1 MMKRTL
7 TILWFATLMVGAPLP
22 GAAAPLEPLMAGWER
37 LFSVSWGPGEYR
49 GQPSVEGYVDNISPY
64 HTSNIRILVE
74 SMDAGGQVTN
84 QQIAWLSGDLLG
96 GGRLFFQVPTPSAPS
111 YRVRV
116 FSYDRVELDGDF
128 N

>member
-1 MMKRTL
+1 MKRML
-7 TILWFATLMVGAPLP
+7 TILWFATLMVGAPLT

-37 LFSVSWGPGEYR
+37 LFSVSWESGEYR
-49 GQPSVEGYVDNISPY
+49 GKPSVEGYVANVSPY
-64 HTSNIRILVE
+64 HTRNIQILVE
-74 SMDAGGQVTN
+74 SVDAGGQVTN

-96 GGRLFFQVPTPSAPS
+96 GGRLFFQVPTSPAPS

-116 FSYDRVELDGDF
+116 FSYDRVELDGNF